1 MAKLISRS
9 RGRRSLLAL
18 LQLATE
24 LDVAARC
31 RVAQQSVSDWAAGNK
46 RPSERA
52 RMALQHVYGITAT
65 HWDQE
70 LIRPQAKR

>member
-1 MAKLISRS
+1 MGKLKTST

-18 LQLATE
+18 LQLASET
-24 LDVAARC
+24 DIAARC

-52 RMALQHVYGITAT
+52 RAALEHCYGITGA
-65 HWDQE
+65 HWDQP
-70 LIRPQAKR
+70 LRAHTKR